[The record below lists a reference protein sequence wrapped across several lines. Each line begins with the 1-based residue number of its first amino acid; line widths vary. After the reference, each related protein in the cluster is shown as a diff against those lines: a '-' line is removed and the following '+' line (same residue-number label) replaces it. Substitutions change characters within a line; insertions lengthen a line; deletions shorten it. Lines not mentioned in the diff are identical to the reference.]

1 MGFLDMGALEILL
14 IMVVALIIWGPAKIP
29 EIARTL
35 GRTMR
40 ALRKITSDLTT
51 TITRELDLEEEN
63 RPSQPK
69 DSSRDETKEATDADK
84 TEPSDTGKTDPGDQ

>member
-1 MGFLDMGALEILL
+1 MGFFDMGTLEILL
-14 IMVVALIIWGPAKIP
+14 ILVVALIIWGPAKIP

-51 TITRELDLEEEN
+51 TINKELDMEEEN
-63 RPSQPK
+63 RPSPPK
-69 DSSRDETKEATDADK
+69 DSNRDETKEATDADK
-84 TEPSDTGKTDPGDQ
+84 AEPRDTGKTGPGDQ

>member
-1 MGFLDMGALEILL
+1 
-14 IMVVALIIWGPAKIP
+14 MVIWAPDRIP

-40 ALRKITSDLTT
+40 ALRKVTSDLTT

-84 TEPSDTGKTDPGDQ
+84 AEPSDTGKTGPGDQ